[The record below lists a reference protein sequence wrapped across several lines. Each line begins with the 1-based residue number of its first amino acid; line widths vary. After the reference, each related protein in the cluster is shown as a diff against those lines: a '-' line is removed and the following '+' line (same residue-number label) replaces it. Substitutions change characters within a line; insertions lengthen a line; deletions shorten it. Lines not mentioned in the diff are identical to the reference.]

1 MSQNIMF
8 YFMKSMRC
16 GDKMLVLSS
25 YLPSFLFQRKVQQ
38 VDDQCNQCDE
48 HGGDDDLRQRDIA
61 QQALLGITG
70 ELLERHEDHEHRE

>member
-1 MSQNIMF
+1 MF

-25 YLPSFLFQRKVQQ
+25 CLPSSLFQRKVQQ
-38 VDDQCNQCDE
+38 VDHQCDQCDK

-61 QQALLGITG
+61 QQALLGIAG
-70 ELLERHEDHEHRE
+70 ELVQRHDDHEHRE